1 MELKQNKKCGAV
13 CRPGGLALTARMIKL
28 CGFEKGDHIADIGCG
43 SGTTMHYLKDK
54 FDIKGVEIDVQKVRR
69 AQLEGL
75 CVHCASALEMP
86 FADKEMNG
94 LLFECSFSK
103 MEQPSLVL
111 TEAKRVLKPNGKIAF
126 SDFYAKNEPYHFK
139 DLLGRCDTQ
148 QMWHTLLDDAGFDVI
163 TTEDYSNLLPQMWAQ
178 LKEEQGGDEVY
189 AKLGVTKEK
198 LKQIKCGYCMI
209 IAQKRG

>member
-1 MELKQNKKCGAV
+1 MKQDTRCGAV

-28 CGFEKGDHIADIGCG
+28 CGLSDGDTIADIGCG

-54 FDIKGVEIDVQKVRR
+54 FNIKGVEIDVQKARR
-69 AQLEGL
+69 AQMEGL
-75 CVHCASALEMP
+75 EVYCTSAAEMP
-86 FADKEMNG
+86 FADGEMDG

-103 MEQPSLVL
+103 MEPPAAVL
-111 TEAKRVLKPNGKIAF
+111 KEASRVLKPSGRIAF
-126 SDFYAKNEPYHFK
+126 SDFYAKNEPHHFK
-139 DLLGRCDTQ
+139 DLLGRCDTLE
-148 QMWHTLLDDAGFDVI
+148 MWRSLLDKAGFDII
-163 TTEDYSNLLPQMWAQ
+163 TTEDYSNLLPLMWAQ
-178 LKEEQGGDEVY
+178 LKEQQGGDEVY